1 MYTDMLSEESSGQ
14 CKTQIF
20 TGFFEKISRSVELL
34 RHSEIDYEF
43 RTTVVRGLHDES
55 DFADIAKWLSGA
67 PKYYLQSF
75 RDCPEVLQ
83 QGHSFSAFSKE
94 EMLHFLSTLQ
104 KEIPQA
110 CLRES

>member
-1 MYTDMLSEESSGQ
+1 
-14 CKTQIF
+14 
-20 TGFFEKISRSVELL
+20 
-34 RHSEIDYEF
+34 
-43 RTTVVRGLHDES
+43 
-55 DFADIAKWLSGA
+55 
-67 PKYYLQSF
+67 
-75 RDCPEVLQ
+75 VLQ